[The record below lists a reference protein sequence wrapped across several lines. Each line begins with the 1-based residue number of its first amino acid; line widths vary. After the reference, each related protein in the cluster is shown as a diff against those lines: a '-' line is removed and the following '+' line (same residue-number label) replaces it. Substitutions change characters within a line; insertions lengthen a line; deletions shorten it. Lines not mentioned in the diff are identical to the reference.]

1 MALNY
6 LTFRSSFLPLVL
18 RHPFNLLANLQHSTH
33 FRHCLSSSFIRPLSY
48 SSSLK
53 FFSSGSY
60 AKDSTAHDTENES
73 TKVGSEAAQSP
84 SVRRTGN
91 ARSFVTPDIIQK
103 LQKDEEKRVREWR
116 ERNELLKRQVPS
128 QKQTPPSSSPTTS
141 TSDVSE
147 PQKEEIKKKRKLI
160 NRIFRIPD
168 NESWRTPK
176 HAWKIGMTFILFA
189 SSLNFVLFVLIQGE
203 YYFQLFYASLL
214 FTLFEFEKII
224 YLFRLSLPY
233 RPRTSR

>member
-6 LTFRSSFLPLVL
+6 LTLRSYFLPFVF
-18 RHPFNLLANLQHSTH
+18 RHPVHLVANSQHSTH
-33 FRHCLSSSFIRPLSY
+33 FRHCLSSSLIRPLSY
-48 SSSLK
+48 SSCLK
-53 FFSSGSY
+53 IFSSSSY
-60 AKDSTAHDTENES
+60 AKDPTANDTKNES
-73 TKVGSEAAQSP
+73 SKVGSEAAQSP
-84 SVRRTGN
+84 TARRAGN
-91 ARSFVTPDIIQK
+91 ARTFVTPDIIQK
-103 LQKDEEKRVREWR
+103 LQKGEEKRVREWR

-141 TSDVSE
+141 TSDASE

-189 SSLNFVLFVLIQGE
+189 SSLNFVFFVLIQGE

-214 FTLFEFEKII
+214 FTLFEFEK
-224 YLFRLSLPY
+224 
-233 RPRTSR
+233 